1 MLNSFKLFAIIYAVI
16 MGFVYAL
23 QTNKARPIIVPGDIY
38 IQKNQ
43 KYVYIPLGLTFVL
56 ALVFFLILN
65 NIRIR
70 MGIEF

>member
-1 MLNSFKLFAIIYAVI
+1 MLSSLKLFAILYFIL
-16 MGFVYAL
+16 MGFIYAL
-23 QTNKARPIIVPGDIY
+23 QRNRARPIIVPGDIY

-43 KYVYIPLGLTFVL
+43 KYVYIPLGFTFVL
-56 ALVFFLILN
+56 TLILFLILN